1 MYLSKDGGLNWTTF
15 QLNLPVTPITDLKV
29 AHDDLIVATAGRSY
43 WILDELNAVR
53 ELKKSVAQPT
63 LYTPEK
69 ALLGSWYSSMNG
81 ANLEG
86 FTGTDPFQGLNP
98 AAGMVLY
105 YHLPETYADSTELT
119 LEIHDTQGN
128 LVRKLSSKRN
138 PDFQSYAGGPSPE
151 PTLSTRKGINRFV
164 WDLRYPTVP
173 GIPTAYIESSFR
185 GHKAIPGIYSLK
197 LSAGNVV
204 VAEAKGEIQ
213 DVPGSKLSAADF
225 QAYHQWMSALEGEVT
240 QMHNLVNTAKKYQGQ
255 LQDLIGK
262 LDTKVE
268 YKDLKLSAQNLVKEL
283 TAWDESMIQRKST
296 AYDDVENFPNKFT
309 ANFLYMM
316 NHGES
321 SIPSINEGTK
331 ARHAELLEQWKPLE
345 AEGKR
350 LVEQAIPAFNAL
362 AKEKGVG
369 VLFLK

>member
-1 MYLSKDGGLNWTTF
+1 
-15 QLNLPVTPITDLKV
+15 
-29 AHDDLIVATAGRSY
+29 
-43 WILDELNAVR
+43 
-53 ELKKSVAQPT
+53 
-63 LYTPEK
+63 
-69 ALLGSWYSSMNG
+69 
-81 ANLEG
+81 
-86 FTGTDPFQGLNP
+86 
-98 AAGMVLY
+98 MVLY

-119 LEIHDTQGN
+119 LEIHDALGN

-138 PDFQSYAGGPSPE
+138 QDFQSYAGGPSPD

-164 WDLRYPTVP
+164 WDLRYPTVS

-185 GHKAIPGIYSLK
+185 GHKAIPGTYSLK
-197 LSAGNVV
+197 LSAGNV

-225 QAYHQWMSALEGEVT
+225 QAYHQWMSALESEVT
-240 QMHNLVNTAKKYQGQ
+240 QMHNLVNTAKKYQDQ
-255 LQDLIGK
+255 LQELIGK

-309 ANFLYMM
+309 ANFLFMM

-321 SIPSINEGTK
+321 SIPSINEGTR
-331 ARHAELLEQWKPLE
+331 ARHAELLAQWKPLE